1 MEPWL
6 QYVLSSFGGIAIMIA
21 GRISS
26 SLEEIRKGQ
35 NELNLKLAVVIEQ
48 VQGHDKRITKLEGDD

>member
-1 MEPWL
+1 ML
-6 QYVLSSFGGIAIMIA
+6 V

-26 SLEEIRKGQ
+26 DISKIKEGQ

-48 VQGHDKRITKLEGDD
+48 VQGHDKRITKLEGDI